1 VPQRLKLASHLD
13 LVSLDGAQVIESGP
27 DAEGG
32 ACDGEAGEQ
41 VAQVGHKAPYP
52 PRGAAPVTACFAR
65 FFVARLCR

>member
-1 VPQRLKLASHLD
+1 VPQRLELASQLD
-13 LVSLDGAQVIESGP
+13 LVPLDGAQVIESGP
-27 DAEGG
+27 DAEGRARG
-32 ACDGEAGEQ
+32 SKAGEQ